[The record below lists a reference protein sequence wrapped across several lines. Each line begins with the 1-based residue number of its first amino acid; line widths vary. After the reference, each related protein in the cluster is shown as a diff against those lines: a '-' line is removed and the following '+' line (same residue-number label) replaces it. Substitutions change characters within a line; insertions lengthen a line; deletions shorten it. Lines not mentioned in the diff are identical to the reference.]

1 MPKTKEF
8 LLRWAPAIALML
20 IIFAFSSRPSSSL
33 PDFAWADRL
42 VKKGGHMLGYAA
54 LALAYWY
61 GLDWRRGKQPLA
73 WLLAIAYAVT
83 DEFHQAFVPGRTP
96 SAFDILFFDNLGA
109 LLALFAYT
117 SYRARAS
124 SSKPQ

>member
-8 LLRWAPAIALML
+8 LLRWAPTIALML

-42 VKKGGHMLGYAA
+42 VKKGSHMLGYAA
-54 LALAYWY
+54 LALAYWH
-61 GLDWRRGKQPLA
+61 GLGSRRGRQPLA

-83 DEFHQAFVPGRTP
+83 DEFHQSFVPGRTP
-96 SAFDILFFDNLGA
+96 SA
-109 LLALFAYT
+109 
-117 SYRARAS
+117 S
-124 SSKPQ
+124 SPQPQ